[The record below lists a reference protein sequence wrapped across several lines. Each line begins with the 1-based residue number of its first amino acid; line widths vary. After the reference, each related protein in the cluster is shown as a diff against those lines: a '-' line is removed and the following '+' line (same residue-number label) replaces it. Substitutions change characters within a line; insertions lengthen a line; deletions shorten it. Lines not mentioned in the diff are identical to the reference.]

1 MNFILF
7 FILITRFE

>member
-7 FILITRFE
+7 

>member
-7 FILITRFE
+7 LIRFKW